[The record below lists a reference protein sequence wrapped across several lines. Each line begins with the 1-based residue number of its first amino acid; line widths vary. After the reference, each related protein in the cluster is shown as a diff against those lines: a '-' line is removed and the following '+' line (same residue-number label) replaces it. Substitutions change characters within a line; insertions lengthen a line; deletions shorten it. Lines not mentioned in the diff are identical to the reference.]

1 MIQSIENLNLAES
14 LKKKKGKAIK
24 AIKTKAILQ
33 DSKKEFVED

>member
-24 AIKTKAILQ
+24 TKAILQ